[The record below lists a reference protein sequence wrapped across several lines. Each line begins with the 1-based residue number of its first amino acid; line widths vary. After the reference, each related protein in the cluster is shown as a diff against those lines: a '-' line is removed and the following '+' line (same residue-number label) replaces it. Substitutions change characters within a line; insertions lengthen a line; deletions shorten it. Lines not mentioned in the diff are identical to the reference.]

1 MYNYNK
7 IQRLWTQKKR
17 TKIKKKKDHKKEE
30 TKQTN
35 KINPKT
41 GQI

>member
-17 TKIKKKKDHKKEE
+17 TKIKKKKDHKKEKPN
-30 TKQTN
+30 KQN
-35 KINPKT
+35 KP
-41 GQI
+41 